1 MASKRPG
8 LAKAGGLLLALCLSL
23 AAAACGSSGGT
34 GTASADSAQTSGPA
48 LKGKPIIIGMDSDS
62 TGPASSYNPL
72 ITQGV
77 QGAIAYVNAHGGV
90 LGRPLKLFLTNSQ
103 SNPAEGPAVYNDMI
117 THGAVAAIGAPV
129 GPIQQAK
136 QIIQNAKLLTIATQ
150 ATDTSLLT
158 PPSGYLYMIAPT
170 STTYADAF
178 CAAFKA
184 IHATRI
190 ALFHDNSPGVLTVAN
205 ASIPVYEKCGVT
217 FVDQESA
224 PVTQTD
230 FTAIAARIKASHPQA
245 IYTISVGG
253 SFQAAA
259 ETAFYQA
266 MPNVQRFT
274 LGAWPSQPAAWKA
287 AAPGSLN
294 GSVVIDTIDPEN
306 PRTKAVANM
315 LAPYLPSSWT
325 MSQYAA
331 DGYDALMLISEAI
344 KKAGGTA
351 EPALNAAFQTI
362 QNFPTTFGQPSS
374 TLSFSA
380 TKNSGSN
387 GACSLVLKEFNAN
400 NTLTQD
406 WGTFQPSC

>member
-1 MASKRPG
+1 MIVIGTETVERYFATHEGARG
-8 LAKAGGLLLALCLSL
+8 IR
-23 AAAACGSSGGT
+23 AARS
-34 GTASADSAQTSGPA
+34 QYEVW
-48 LKGKPIIIGMDSDS
+48 L
-62 TGPASSYNPL
+62 
-72 ITQGV
+72 
-77 QGAIAYVNAHGGV
+77 AIARRAQWRYPEDV
-90 LGRPLKLFLTNSQ
+90 
-103 SNPAEGPAVYNDMI
+103 
-117 THGAVAAIGAPV
+117 
-129 GPIQQAK
+129 
-136 QIIQNAKLLTIATQ
+136 
-150 ATDTSLLT
+150 
-158 PPSGYLYMIAPT
+158 
-170 STTYADAF
+170 
-178 CAAFKA
+178 
-184 IHATRI
+184 
-190 ALFHDNSPGVLTVAN
+190 
-205 ASIPVYEKCGVT
+205 
-217 FVDQESA
+217 
-224 PVTQTD
+224 
-230 FTAIAARIKASHPQA
+230 KASHPRA

-253 SFQAAA
+253 SFQAAS

-315 LAPYLPSSWT
+315 LSPYLPSSWT